1 MTDRRVKSMKKE
13 EIKIDDK
20 VRAIFRKYGR
30 HEVIGTVFEI
40 STDEHALEGTWVS
53 IRVTGGN
60 MNDKNVAYMVANR
73 INVMVPVSDVKEVL
87 K

>member
-1 MTDRRVKSMKKE
+1 MKKE
-13 EIKIDDK
+13 QIKIDDK
-20 VRAIFRKYGR
+20 VRAIFRKDGR
-30 HEVIGTVFEI
+30 HEVIGTVCEI

-60 MNDKNVAYMVANR
+60 MDDKNVAYMVANR
-73 INVMVPVSDVKEVL
+73 INVMVPIKDVKEVL